1 MSEWIEHETLR
12 GTHVTL
18 EKLTADHADDLLA
31 AADDE
36 RIFRWTS
43 APIRTRS
50 DAAAYIETALADPAR
65 QPFLQRTAA
74 GEPVGTTSYYL
85 LDPAHRSLAIG
96 YTWLSTSAQGTAI
109 NPEAKLLLLGRA
121 FAHGAVRVEWHTDE
135 HNVQSRAAIA
145 TLGATFEG
153 LLRKHR
159 QRTDGSWRTTALF
172 AMTDD
177 DWPSAR
183 QALQARID
191 RRLSGGQRGARG
203 AASSHG
209 GS

>member
-1 MSEWIEHETLR
+1 MSPWIEHEPLR
-12 GTHVTL
+12 GDHVTL
-18 EKLTADHADDLLA
+18 EPLTADHVDELVA

-36 RIFRWTS
+36 ALFRWTS
-43 APIRTRS
+43 APIRTRN
-50 DAAAYIETALADPAR
+50 DAAAYIDAALTDPAR

-74 GEPVGTTSYYL
+74 GDPVGTTSYYL
-85 LDPAHRSLAIG
+85 IDPAHRSLAIG

-109 NPEAKLLLLGRA
+109 NPEAKLLLLDRA
-121 FAHGAVRVEWHTDE
+121 FAHGAVRVEWHTDD

-145 TLGATFEG
+145 ALGATFEG

-172 AMTDD
+172 SMTDD

-183 QALQARID
+183 QALRARID
-191 RRLSGGQRGARG
+191 GRRSGGHRGERG
-203 AASSHG
+203 PSRSHG
-209 GS
+209 GA